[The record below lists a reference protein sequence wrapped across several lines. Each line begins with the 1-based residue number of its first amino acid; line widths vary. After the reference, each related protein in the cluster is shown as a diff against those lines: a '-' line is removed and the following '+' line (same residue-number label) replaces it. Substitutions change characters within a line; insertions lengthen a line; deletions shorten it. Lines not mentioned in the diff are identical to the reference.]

1 MTRHILTSAAVVAAL
16 ALSGCAPNGV
26 VTSNANIDPISLATA
41 PPGAAPGTCWGK
53 TVTPAVVQT
62 VTRKVLLQPAQI
74 SSDGR
79 VQAAPIYKS
88 EDQQQVIEP
97 RRENWYEVICAD
109 ALTPDFLSSVQRAL
123 EARGHYSG
131 PITGALDP
139 RTRAAVRR
147 YQAAEG
153 INSSTLSIAA
163 ARKLGLVAVPQA
175 PAATL

>member
-16 ALSGCAPNGV
+16 ALSGCATNGV

-79 VQAAPIYKS
+79 VQAAPIYKD
-88 EDQQQVIEP
+88 ETYQEVVRP
-97 RRENWYEVICAD
+97 RRDTWYEVPCAAD
-109 ALTPDFLSSVQRAL
+109 LTPDFISSLQRAL
-123 EARGHYSG
+123 AARGYYRGSVSG
-131 PITGALDP
+131 EMDSATKL
-139 RTRAAVRR
+139 AVQR
-147 YQAAEG
+147 YQRDEG
-153 INSSTLSIAA
+153 LNSKTLSVAA
-163 ARKLGLVAVPQA
+163 ARKLGLIAVTR
-175 PAATL
+175 PATG